1 MSKLFG
7 GLMDKG
13 GEFFR
18 WGVAGGVIFTG
29 PRSPHPPT
37 GEKER
42 QFFLDPPV
50 FLRNMNFLIN
60 KK

>member
-18 WGVAGGVIFTG
+18 WGVAGGWGGI
-29 PRSPHPPT
+29 
-37 GEKER
+37 GEKEL

>member
-18 WGVAGGVIFTG
+18 WGVAGGVGGGGI
-29 PRSPHPPT
+29 
-37 GEKER
+37 GEKEL
-42 QFFLDPPV
+42 QFSLDPPV